1 VGRASLGVAEHWI
14 TKRGSRVFSKH
25 SICGRDREMVF
36 ERLRR
41 QQTIERIAMVKRQ
54 ISDSN
59 NIRKSATL

>member
-1 VGRASLGVAEHWI
+1 
-14 TKRGSRVFSKH
+14 
-25 SICGRDREMVF
+25 MVF

-54 ISDSN
+54 ISNSN